1 MNAIQYLDQPQAG
14 YQPGACNI
22 GPVEIARRRRSGIVG
37 VAIAV
42 MLGAVLVVADVAP
55 VLRLAVVAPLFVG
68 ILGFGQARLRFCVG
82 FAAAGLRNLGALGD
96 ESKVDDRAARSADLR
111 RAAIVT
117 IAVAAVSGAIA
128 VGFALLPI

>member
-1 MNAIQYLDQPQAG
+1 MTAIQYLDQPQGG

-22 GPVEIARRRRSGIVG
+22 GPAEIARRRRAGIVG
-37 VAIAV
+37 VAVALVLAV
-42 MLGAVLVVADVAP
+42 VLILADVAP

-68 ILGFGQARLRFCVG
+68 ILGFVQARLRFCVG

-96 ESKVDDRAARSADLR
+96 GSKVDDRAARSADLR
-111 RAAIVT
+111 RAAIVA